1 MVIWDFRLF
10 IFVSVP
16 ILSTSLVRHFVTK
29 NVIVDNISS
38 DELSAALL
46 FLDDDEVELEI
57 VLAFDFTALTLF
69 LAKYKADNVALRL
82 EVLVLHLVTNR
93 TDESSNFLHA

>member
-1 MVIWDFRLF
+1 M
-10 IFVSVP
+10 
-16 ILSTSLVRHFVTK
+16 
-29 NVIVDNISS
+29 SS

-82 EVLVLHLVTNR
+82 EVLVLHLDTNV
-93 TDESSNFLHA
+93 TDESSYFLHL